1 MQDPP
6 LQLHELC
13 KDCLSLGLHLTMQSH
28 KLNTC
33 YKPGR
38 GGEGR
43 GGSGEGRGREG
54 KEGGRGEGRVTIK
67 DRQAQPVPK
76 RRSSLVQHTAHVV
89 HYSTR
94 GKEHHH
100 FVSLC
105 GRRENVTA
113 CTPRGEGGRTPC
125 AHAGSPPGKRASP
138 PPAPPTIRG
147 RGKGTPTST

>member
-1 MQDPP
+1 MNCAKTACRLDFILPCRATNSTP
-6 LQLHELC
+6 AT
-13 KDCLSLGLHLTMQSH
+13 SL
-28 KLNTC
+28 
-33 YKPGR
+33 

-54 KEGGRGEGRVTIK
+54 KEGGRGEGSRGEGRVTIK

-105 GRRENVTA
+105 GRRENVIA

>member
-1 MQDPP
+1 M
-6 LQLHELC
+6 
-13 KDCLSLGLHLTMQSH
+13 
-28 KLNTC
+28 
-33 YKPGR
+33 
-38 GGEGR
+38 
-43 GGSGEGRGREG
+43 
-54 KEGGRGEGRVTIK
+54 TIK

-113 CTPRGEGGRTPC
+113 CTPQGEGGRHLVRTQEVHQVNELLLC
-125 AHAGSPPGKRASP
+125 RHHLQ
-138 PPAPPTIRG
+138 
-147 RGKGTPTST
+147 